1 MRRNTMTD
9 KELEVL
15 LTRFQTNLAVV
26 KANDDLQHSSKGQ
39 DLVEKAIKNLDG
51 VLTELDG
58 K

>member
-1 MRRNTMTD
+1 MTD
-9 KELEVL
+9 KELEEL

-39 DLVEKAIKNLDG
+39 DLVEKAIENLDSI
-51 VLTELDG
+51 LTKLEV